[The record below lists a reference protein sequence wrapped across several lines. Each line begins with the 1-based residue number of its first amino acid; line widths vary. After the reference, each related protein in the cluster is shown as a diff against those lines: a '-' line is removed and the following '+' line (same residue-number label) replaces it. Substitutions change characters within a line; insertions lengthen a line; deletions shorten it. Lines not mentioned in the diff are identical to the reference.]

1 MENYLRKTHKPRICF
16 TTHNFSINGEPH
28 KQKPHNP
35 RTKCTYFRFDS
46 TWEAIGCHT
55 SENGD
60 TTLIRCTCEKD
71 LCNAPITDNSM
82 YESILASSSPYSNML
97 SMYYLFGTTLFAFI
111 ISHIITY

>member
-1 MENYLRKTHKPRICF
+1 MGFYLMTLY
-16 TTHNFSINGEPH
+16 
-28 KQKPHNP
+28 
-35 RTKCTYFRFDS
+35 CTYFRFDS

>member
-1 MENYLRKTHKPRICF
+1 MLLTRDRLLKARVFLHLR
-16 TTHNFSINGEPH
+16 
-28 KQKPHNP
+28 QKIFI
-35 RTKCTYFRFDS
+35 TYFRFDS

-97 SMYYLFGTTLFAFI
+97 SMYYLFGTTVFAFI
-111 ISHIITY
+111 ISYTITY